1 MYFLKV
7 KVTYLSLLRDATGK
21 REEEIDIPE
30 NSSVDS
36 LIKILIRKYG
46 DKIKPFLDPNSEV
59 SEGIILSLNG
69 ELLSSS
75 DLQRKITDGAEFM
88 VGLPPFGG

>member
-1 MYFLKV
+1 VYFLKV

-21 REEEIDIPE
+21 REEEIEVPE
-30 NSSVDS
+30 ESSIDA
-36 LIKILIRKYG
+36 LIKILMRKYG

-75 DLQRKITDGAEFM
+75 DLHRKVTDGAEFM